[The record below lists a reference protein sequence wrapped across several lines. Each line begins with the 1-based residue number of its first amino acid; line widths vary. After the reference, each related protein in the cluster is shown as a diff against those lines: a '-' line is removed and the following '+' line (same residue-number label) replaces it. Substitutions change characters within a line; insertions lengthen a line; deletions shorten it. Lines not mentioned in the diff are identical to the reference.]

1 MMYDRIAPD
10 EPTSEPAMISM
21 ALLSEKPM
29 PAAAQPEYELS
40 IDTTTGMSAPP
51 IAMNGV
57 HAGSTPPVV
66 TKAMPKPSITS
77 ASSRFS
83 ICWPAKLTGA
93 PWNKR
98 NLYLPDSLPKAIT
111 DPEKVMAPTKVPMNN
126 SMRLPKGSASPTAAM
141 PKACGSDTAATAMQ
155 TAANPISECM
165 AATSSG
171 ILVISTF
178 FASIAPMPPPTMTP
192 SATSAKPRPPVVDS
206 AFSFMIKATVVT
218 AAMAMPDMPKAL
230 PRRAVA
236 GDDKPLSAW
245 MKQTEAIRYIIVTRF
260 MLMKLMLFSAPFM
273 AGPPA

>member
-1 MMYDRIAPD
+1 
-10 EPTSEPAMISM
+10 MISM

-51 IAMNGV
+51 MGMMISTPSTKAMAAIAMNGV

-155 TAANPISECM
+155 TAARP
-165 AATSSG
+165 
-171 ILVISTF
+171 
-178 FASIAPMPPPTMTP
+178 
-192 SATSAKPRPPVVDS
+192 KPRPPVVDS
-206 AFSFMIKATVVT
+206 AFSLMIKATVVT